1 MRTAAG
7 GERFD
12 GPRAPA
18 DPTNVRQ
25 GRHVRK
31 CRTYSLTRSQISIM
45 LGVSL
50 RRGFPMWVVSLKR
63 LREFW
68 RVHPHAELPLRAWF
82 TQTSAANWRTLSE
95 LRSTFPSADLVGNC
109 TVLNL
114 GGNKYRLVARVFY
127 ASHKVYVLRVMTH
140 AEYDREDWPKQCG
153 CHQPPP
159 KPTQPARPK
168 SPRKKRPAK
177 RSPIS

>member
-1 MRTAAG
+1 
-7 GERFD
+7 
-12 GPRAPA
+12 
-18 DPTNVRQ
+18 
-25 GRHVRK
+25 
-31 CRTYSLTRSQISIM
+31 M

-68 RVHPHAELPLRAWF
+68 GLHPHAEVPLRAWF
-82 TQTSAANWRTLSE
+82 TQTSAADWRTFSE
-95 LRSTFPSADLVGNC
+95 LRSTFPSADLVGTC

-140 AEYDREDWPKQCG
+140 AEYDREDWPKQCE

-168 SPRKKRPAK
+168 SP
-177 RSPIS
+177 